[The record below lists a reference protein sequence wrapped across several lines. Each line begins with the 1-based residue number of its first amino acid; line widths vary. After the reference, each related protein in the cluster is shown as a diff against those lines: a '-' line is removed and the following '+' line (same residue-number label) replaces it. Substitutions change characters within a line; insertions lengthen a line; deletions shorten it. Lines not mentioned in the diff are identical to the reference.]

1 MFYIFCA
8 SLLPFHSIARQ
19 FSCELIYSDTLQ
31 SVAGCDSISTIDLR
45 VSAVLRDSVVVS
57 ICASQLPYT
66 WSGRQL
72 ISAGIYSDTLQSVAG
87 CDSISTID
95 LRVSAVL
102 RDSVVV
108 SICASQLPYTWSGRQ
123 LISAGISYDTL
134 YSAAGCDSISTI
146 DLRVSAVLRDSVV
159 VSICAS
165 QLPYTWSGR
174 QLISAGSES
183 DA

>member
-72 ISAGIYSDTLQSVAG
+72 ISAGIYSDTLQSEAG
-87 CDSISTID
+87 IGST
-95 LRVSAVL
+95 ST
-102 RDSVVV
+102 RDS
-108 SICASQLPYTWSGRQ
+108 LR
-123 LISAGISYDTL
+123 SAMCKNRMG
-134 YSAAGCDSISTI
+134 
-146 DLRVSAVLRDSVV
+146 
-159 VSICAS
+159 
-165 QLPYTWSGR
+165 
-174 QLISAGSES
+174 
-183 DA
+183 